1 MTDYDRSKEKEKLE
15 ALRAELLSIYNDEN
29 NNDHDFE
36 LETMLKESLAEDYSD
51 DQTSQEA
58 SNNTAEDNSSMGDN
72 NSTEDEAPVKVKTLT
87 HGRSL

>member
-1 MTDYDRSKEKEKLE
+1 MTDYDRSKEKEELE
-15 ALRAELLSIYNDEN
+15 ALRAELLSLYNDEN
-29 NNDHDFE
+29 NNDHDSE

-51 DQTSQEA
+51 DQSSQEA

-72 NSTEDEAPVKVKTLT
+72 DSTEDEAPVKVKTLK